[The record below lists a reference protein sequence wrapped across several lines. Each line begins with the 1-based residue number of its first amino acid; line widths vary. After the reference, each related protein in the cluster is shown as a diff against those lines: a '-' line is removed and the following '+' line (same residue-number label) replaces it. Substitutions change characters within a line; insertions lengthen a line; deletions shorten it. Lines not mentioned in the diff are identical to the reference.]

1 MSNLI
6 SEDDSETARSQR
18 EELGA
23 MDMQIESFQKEIN
36 NLLGKMPYLFAK
48 TDPGAKLVEALQEAG
63 DYLTSSRRSIRG
75 ETAPLEKD

>member
-1 MSNLI
+1 MSEAIL
-6 SEDDSETARSQR
+6 EDSLRTARSQR
-18 EELGA
+18 KELGKR
-23 MDMQIESFQKEIN
+23 DTKIG
-36 NLLGKMPYLFAK
+36 LLGRRIRGLLETMPFDFAE